1 MSQSFSKSQLIMGT
15 TSLHP
20 TWLFQHVCSWQKE
33 QNILAPA
40 RRTVRGRANVAFSP
54 ARSTCLL
61 ASRRHPMSQGFDS
74 NCVGV
79 YLYIYIRWG
88 RENVLNHSEA
98 GAVPCLCE
106 VASNSCEILQM
117 KQVTAADQQIHDV
130 SWTLVAVPFFS
141 VWSIHTRSSKVPAGI
156 GVLCTTRIP
165 GALRSAAAKAEKIV
179 KNLRWNRNQVKDLHP
194 LTFNLLRLHGRGSLD
209 LFSSMLLQTQT
220 PRWMSMYS

>member
-1 MSQSFSKSQLIMGT
+1 MWRMCTSGIMIPYDLMFVLPPNSPGRKILSTRQALKVDLIVSWSSKFTWLPRSTNNKNQHCRTSPQLPISWGLFNMLQHHFLHVKKVCLSRPRQRFKGWDSLTSMCPDGYVWWEQDKVLWCQACVARTSMQKKNIQRNRQMSQSFSKSQLIMGT

-79 YLYIYIRWG
+79 YLYIY
-88 RENVLNHSEA
+88 
-98 GAVPCLCE
+98 
-106 VASNSCEILQM
+106 
-117 KQVTAADQQIHDV
+117 
-130 SWTLVAVPFFS
+130 
-141 VWSIHTRSSKVPAGI
+141 
-156 GVLCTTRIP
+156 
-165 GALRSAAAKAEKIV
+165 
-179 KNLRWNRNQVKDLHP
+179 
-194 LTFNLLRLHGRGSLD
+194 
-209 LFSSMLLQTQT
+209 
-220 PRWMSMYS
+220 